1 MKKIFTFF
9 KATALL
15 LLVLW
20 SPNLYAKISC
30 TLNMTPFTRTF
41 TYLATGTRV
50 TDIEADEAT
59 KTIPIGFTFKMGE
72 CNGGTSH
79 TNIQVSSNGW
89 AKLLSP
95 GTAATGGA
103 IPDPGGSVAKASKKC
118 FGPFWSN
125 LSGVGGTATYLT
137 EFLPSGLKVF
147 TMEWRNWS
155 WDPTASAPCMT
166 FQLKLYEGSNII
178 EYCYKTESLSAIT
191 GSTPATVAI
200 MDSSVPAVAAS
211 CYDFMI
217 FTDISATPVIDKI
230 GLWGPGLTTI
240 PPDNQV
246 YQFFQFCCDKPTAG
260 IISQPDSVCVGA
272 PFVARLSGATP
283 VPFGT
288 FGVQYLWQAAPSATG
303 PWVDLGPKGSSITW
317 SFPAGIYND
326 TFLRVIVECDSAKPS
341 TMYDTTVVKR
351 ISLISLPYN
360 CYCYSSA
367 TNDLNNVNIGNF
379 KLITAGKDTLINNGL
394 GTPAFLNKG
403 LYRPYTLNTGMR
415 PIKSINRDS
424 TYDFSVM
431 GVTRDTFAFT
441 ASGVALYI
449 DYNNDGVYSAST
461 ELAAF
466 QVLSGTT
473 TNFVTNFTVPLGAA
487 LGTVGMR
494 VIMRKGATSPS
505 AIPPCGAYTEGETE
519 DYLINI
525 NYPKCPGPLTPGTAY
540 ISDTSICDGYTVTI
554 FDTAHAR
561 NMSQMHWEWEYS
573 LDNIIWANVPS
584 SKFLDTIEPVVRQST
599 YYRLRMVCEVTSDT
613 LYSNKV
619 FIKLKAPYK
628 CYCHSLANGKSLD
641 SSDISTFTIG
651 SFIYNTG
658 GPHLKN
664 PKSVRMRTDNTNL
677 PAIELWSQVK
687 YPISVYHTML
697 TGNHT
702 DARISVFMD
711 FNHNMKYDA
720 PSELVWSKVTSL
732 ADYYPHDTI
741 LIPEAVIP
749 NVETGMRIV
758 LNNNLGISNPSDIGC
773 DEFVSGEIEDY
784 LVIFRRKS
792 TNIAELTNVDNLQI
806 YPNPNNGQF
815 IVSFTASQT
824 ITDAQLIV
832 TTITGQQVYAER
844 FNNVSGG
851 FNKSV
856 SLNGQPSGVYLIT
869 LIADGQKSINK
880 LMLQ

>member
-15 LLVLW
+15 LSILW

-41 TYLATGTRV
+41 EYLSTGTRV
-50 TDIEADEAT
+50 TDIEVDEAT
-59 KTIPIGFTFKMGE
+59 KTIPIGFTFKMGD
-72 CNGGTSH
+72 CGAQTSH

-89 AKLLSP
+89 AKLLSS
-95 GTAATGGA
+95 GTAATSA
-103 IPDPGGSVAKASKKC
+103 ISNPASTAGRANNKC
-118 FGPFWSN
+118 FGIFWSN
-125 LSGVGGTATYLT
+125 LSGVGGTATYVT
-137 EFLPSGLKVF
+137 EILPSGLKVF
-147 TMEWRNWS
+147 TMEWRNWL

-191 GSTPATVAI
+191 GTTAATVAI
-200 MDSSVPAVAAS
+200 MDGPAPSAVAS
-211 CYDFMI
+211 CYDVMI
-217 FTDISATPVIDKI
+217 FTDISATPVINKT
-230 GLWGPGLTTI
+230 GAWGPGLTTI
-240 PPDNQV
+240 PPNNQV
-246 YQFFQFCCDKPTAG
+246 YQFFQSCCGKPTAG
-260 IISQPDSVCVGA
+260 IISQPDSVCASA

-283 VPFGT
+283 VPFST
-288 FGVQYLWQAAPSATG
+288 FGVQYLWQSAPSATG
-303 PWVDLGPKGSSITW
+303 PWTDLGPKGTSTTW
-317 SFPAGIYND
+317 SFPAGITTDLY
-326 TFLRVIVECDSAKPS
+326 LRVIVQCDSAKPS
-341 TMYDTTVVKR
+341 VMYDTTVVKR
-351 ISLISLPYN
+351 ISLISLSYN

-379 KLITAGKDTLINNGL
+379 KLIAAGKDTLINNGVA
-394 GTPAFLNKG
+394 TPALLNRG

-415 PIKSINRDS
+415 PIKNINRDS

-431 GVTRDTFAFT
+431 GITTDTFAFT

-449 DYNNDGVYSAST
+449 DYNNDGVYTAST

-473 TNFVTNFTVPLGAA
+473 TNFVTNFTVPSGAA
-487 LGTVGMR
+487 LDTVGMR
-494 VIMRKGATSPS
+494 VIMRKGATSAS
-505 AIPPCGAYTEGETE
+505 AIPPCGAYAEGETE

-525 NYPKCPGPLTPGTAY
+525 TYPKCPGPLTAGIAY

-613 LYSNKV
+613 IYSNKV

-628 CYCHSLANGKSLD
+628 CYCHSLANGKSSD
-641 SSDISTFTIG
+641 SSDISSFTIDK
-651 SFIYNTG
+651 FTYNTG

-664 PKSVRMRTDNTNL
+664 PKSVRMRTDNTDL

-687 YPISVYHTML
+687 YPISVYHTMR
-697 TGNHT
+697 TANHS
-702 DARISVFMD
+702 DARITVFMD
-711 FNHNMKYDA
+711 FNHNLKYDA

-732 ADYYPHDTI
+732 ADYYPHDSI
-741 LIPEAVIP
+741 LIPITVIP
-749 NVETGMRIV
+749 NVETGMRVV
-758 LNNNLGISNPSDIGC
+758 LNNDLGVSNPSDIGC

-792 TNIAELTNVDNLQI
+792 TNIAELTNIDNLQI
-806 YPNPNNGQF
+806 FPNPNNGQF
-815 IVSFTASQT
+815 TVSFTASQT

-832 TTITGQQVYAER
+832 TTITGQQVYAEH
-844 FNNVSGG
+844 FNNVSGS
-851 FNKSV
+851 FNKNV
-856 SLNGQPSGVYLIT
+856 NLNGQASGVYFIT

-880 LMLQ
+880 LILR